1 MNRFGGLVKQL
12 WQRWLQRRI
21 PPSRKVTLDQR
32 RIFIFPT
39 GYGFLFLLI
48 AALLFIG
55 GINYENN
62 LLLGFSFLLVGLFLI
77 AILHTFRNLAGVTLV
92 AGGMRAGCAGAC
104 GALEVRLQGGTH
116 AHRSLWLRWPGA
128 VAEEVSVEAGE
139 QQALWLSVGL
149 SQRGRQH
156 PGRLRLE
163 TRYPL
168 GLLRSW
174 SLIDLDHPC
183 LAWPKPLPGGEC
195 PASGGEDDS
204 GQQQQRGGSEEF
216 EGLRSYVAGDSLRM
230 VDWKSYARGR
240 GLNTKQFS
248 DPAEGRL
255 WLEWQ
260 RLVGLDPESRYS
272 RLCYWVL
279 KLDRAGERYGLI
291 LPDGVLEPDSGPLQ
305 REQALDMLALSGS
318 GGADG

>member
-1 MNRFGGLVKQL
+1 MKRFGRMVRQR

-92 AGGMRAGCAGAC
+92 AGGMRPGFAGAR
-104 GALEVRLQGGTH
+104 GALEVRVQGGAH
-116 AHRSLWLRWPGA
+116 AHRSLWLRWPAA
-128 VAEEVSVEAGE
+128 VAEEVSVEPG
-139 QQALWLSVGL
+139 QQQSLWLSVRL
-149 SQRGRQH
+149 SHRGRQD
-156 PGRLRLE
+156 PGRLRVE

-174 SLIDLDHPC
+174 SLVDLDHLC
-183 LAWPKPLPGGEC
+183 LAWPRPLPGGEC
-195 PASGGEDDS
+195 PASGGENDA
-204 GQQQQRGGSEEF
+204 GQQHQRGGNEEF
-216 EGLRSYVAGDSLRM
+216 EGLRSYVAGDSLRL

-260 RLVGLDPESRYS
+260 RLPGLDPESRYS
-272 RLCYWVL
+272 RLCFWVL
-279 KLDRAGERYGLI
+279 ELDRAAERYGLV
-291 LPDGVLEPDSGPLQ
+291 LPDGSLEPDLGPLQ
-305 REQALDMLALSGS
+305 RERALEMLALSGE
-318 GGADG
+318 GGG